1 VFLRVFAR
9 FSPRENSMEVPKSS
23 EDSFEARDSV
33 DEQKTVGGHVSL
45 FVRVWSYGGPSHAPA
60 GLRLEQDAE
69 IAELIRDIV
78 RESNGRIVDQQPELW
93 CAHFDDA
100 LHAVTAAK
108 SVQQRFLTFQRKT
121 EPQQVVPS
129 ILIYPSNPEE
139 VSGPE
144 AAVPADMLA
153 NVTSAQILIAESIYE
168 QMKSVPGFRF
178 NSKVVRKA
186 GETFGPEAI
195 YEMLWTDEST
205 YGHLRQA
212 SRAGLKT
219 VGRYQIQEELGRGA
233 MGAVHKAYDELIGRT
248 VALKTISIDRNAPR
262 REELIE
268 RLKQEAKAA
277 GGLDHPNI
285 ITIYDVGQEDDVVYL
300 SMQYVRG
307 TTLASLLADSGV
319 PSLAEFLSWADQ
331 ICAAVGFAHASG
343 VIHRDLKPANLM
355 VTGEGVIKVL
365 DFGIAKVEDTSLT
378 QTGLVVGT
386 PSYMSPE
393 QLTGKKVDH
402 RADIFALGSVFYEL
416 VTRERPFQGDVTTIL
431 YKIAHEEPTAPSLVN
446 PAIPGGIDAV
456 IRRAL
461 GKDPKERFQSCEEMR
476 AALAEQGARLH
487 LTPSVTGSGM
497 SVIAATQTP
506 TSRKFGETW
515 GTPQVGTATPPSFLL
530 VEPEPQR
537 RSIWPVAFLL
547 LFLGTAGWAFYIHQ
561 TTGSY
566 PEFFN
571 NLVSTSRE
579 SLQGKGNL
587 PDQNPSSGKSE
598 LPASN
603 NDGENVQPGT
613 PQVSQPTGG
622 DSEVAPP
629 VSATGGGKA
638 GASDDTGEASSP
650 APNEVPPPSTAVR
663 PGSQPV
669 TAVQPPGAAVPTERS
684 PFSPV
689 GTEEQSSG
697 STSAQVQNKP
707 TRQAPLVVDG
717 FTKKNVPELLRV
729 AEIAAQRR
737 DYRLARYEYNI
748 ILRLDHNN
756 ATARAGLRLVQ
767 EAERLR

>member
-1 VFLRVFAR
+1 
-9 FSPRENSMEVPKSS
+9 MQVPKSS
-23 EDSFEARDSV
+23 EDSLEPRETV
-33 DEQKTVGGHVSL
+33 DEQKTLGGNVSL
-45 FVRVWSYGGPSHAPA
+45 FVRMWSYGGPSHAPA

-69 IAELIRDIV
+69 IAELIRDVV
-78 RESNGRIVDQQPELW
+78 RESNGRVVDQQPELW
-93 CAHFDDA
+93 CAHFDDS
-100 LHAVTAAK
+100 LHAVSAAK
-108 SVQQRFLTFQRKT
+108 SVQQRFLTFHRKT

-139 VSGPE
+139 VSGPD

-153 NVTSAQILIAESIYE
+153 NVTSAQILIAESVYE

-178 NSKVVRKA
+178 NSKAVREA

-219 VGRYQIQEELGRGA
+219 VGRYHIQEELGRGA

-248 VALKTISIDRNAPR
+248 VALKTISIERNAPK

-285 ITIYDVGQEDDVVYL
+285 ITIYDVGQEDDFVYL

-386 PSYMSPE
+386 PSYMSPD

-416 VTRERPFQGDVTTIL
+416 VTRQRPFQGDVTTIL
-431 YKIAHEEPTAPSLVN
+431 YKIAHEEPMAPSLVN

-456 IRRAL
+456 IRKAL
-461 GKDPKERFQSCEEMR
+461 AKDPKERFQSCEEMR
-476 AALAEQGARLH
+476 AALAEQAARH
-487 LTPSVTGSGM
+487 HVKSDSSVMAVPTAAQTLTSHNSG
-497 SVIAATQTP
+497 
-506 TSRKFGETW
+506 ENW
-515 GTPQVGTATPPSFLL
+515 GTLQPSTATPPAYLL
-530 VEPEPQR
+530 LEPEPRR
-537 RSIWPVAFLL
+537 RSVWPIALAL
-547 LFLGTAGWAFYIHQ
+547 LFVGTAGWAYYVHT

-571 NLVSTSRE
+571 NLVSTSRQ
-579 SLQGKGNL
+579 SLQGKSNL
-587 PDQNPSSGKSE
+587 PEQNPSSDKSE
-598 LPASN
+598 LEGSN
-603 NDGENVQPGT
+603 YEGAKAPSTGSSAISQSPVGE
-613 PQVSQPTGG
+613 
-622 DSEVAPP
+622 SEVAPP
-629 VSATGGGKA
+629 TSATGAGKSGTTEESN
-638 GASDDTGEASSP
+638 GAAEASAP
-650 APNEVPPPSTAVR
+650 ATNEIPQSTDNVPS
-663 PGSQPV
+663 SQSV
-669 TAVQPPGAAVPTERS
+669 TAVQPPGPTTPAERS
-684 PFSPV
+684 PSSPV
-689 GTEEQSSG
+689 SMEEQSNG
-697 STSAQVQNKP
+697 SPSAQAQNKP
-707 TRQAPLVVDG
+707 TREAPLVVDG

-737 DYRLARYEYNI
+737 DYRLARYEYNL

-756 ATARAGLRLVQ
+756 AKARMGLRLVQ
-767 EAERLR
+767 EAEGLR

>member
-1 VFLRVFAR
+1 
-9 FSPRENSMEVPKSS
+9 MEVPKSS
-23 EDSFEARDSV
+23 EGSVEPRDSAEEAKAL
-33 DEQKTVGGHVSL
+33 DANVSL
-45 FVRVWSYGGPSHAPA
+45 FVRVWSYGGPSQPA
-60 GLRLEQDAE
+60 SGLRLEHDAE
-69 IAELIRDIV
+69 IANLIQEIV
-78 RESNGRIVDQQPELW
+78 RDGNGRVVDQQPELW

-100 LHAVTAAK
+100 VHAVSTAK
-108 SVQQRFLTFQRKT
+108 LMQQRFLTFHRKT

-129 ILIYPSNPEE
+129 ILIYATHPEE
-139 VSGPE
+139 TSAQD

-153 NVTSAQILIAESIYE
+153 NVTSAQILIAGSIYE

-178 NSKVVRKA
+178 NTKAVREA

-219 VGRYQIQEELGRGA
+219 LGRYHIQEELGRGA
-233 MGAVHKAYDELIGRT
+233 MGAVHKAHDELIGRT
-248 VALKTISIDRNAPR
+248 VALKTISIDRNAPKR
-262 REELIE
+262 DELIE

-355 VTGEGVIKVL
+355 VTGDGVIKVL

-416 VTRERPFQGDVTTIL
+416 VTKERPFQGDVATIL
-431 YKIAHEEPTAPSLVN
+431 YKIVHEDPMAPSLVN

-456 IRRAL
+456 IRKAL
-461 GKDPKERFQSCEEMR
+461 AKDPKERFQTCEEMR
-476 AALAEQGARLH
+476 AAFAARLH
-487 LTPSVTGSGM
+487 VRAEGPGM
-497 SVIAATQTP
+497 AVPTATQAP
-506 TSRKFGETW
+506 TSRNFGEKG
-515 GTPQVGTATPPSFLL
+515 GTQSDIAAPPSYLL
-530 VEPEPQR
+530 VEPEPKR
-537 RSIWPVAFLL
+537 RSVWPIAFAL
-547 LFLGTAGWAFYIHQ
+547 LFLGTASWAFYIHR

-566 PEFFN
+566 PDFLN
-571 NLVSTSRE
+571 SVVRTSRE
-579 SLQGKGNL
+579 SSQGKATL
-587 PDQNPSSGKSE
+587 PDQNPSGKAEQAGANSDTEKPQGSDSSLDSQPSPNRLEPAQSTSANDEGQSSSTAQSE
-598 LPASN
+598 IAPPASVPTVN
-603 NDGENVQPGT
+603 EA
-613 PQVSQPTGG
+613 PQSSGST
-622 DSEVAPP
+622 
-629 VSATGGGKA
+629 A
-638 GASDDTGEASSP
+638 GAQAP
-650 APNEVPPPSTAVR
+650 AVAE
-663 PGSQPV
+663 
-669 TAVQPPGAAVPTERS
+669 AAVGSGTSERS

-689 GTEEQSSG
+689 GGEAQPTATSTQQS
-697 STSAQVQNKP
+697 KP
-707 TRQAPLVVDG
+707 VRQAPAMVDG
-717 FTKKNVPELLRV
+717 FTKRNVPELLRV
-729 AEIAAQRR
+729 AEIAAQRG

-748 ILRLDHNN
+748 ILKLDHNN
-756 ATARAGLRLVQ
+756 ARARIGLRLIQ
-767 EAERLR
+767 GSERIH

>member
-1 VFLRVFAR
+1 
-9 FSPRENSMEVPKSS
+9 MPKSS
-23 EDSFEARDSV
+23 EDSFESRESV
-33 DEQKTVGGHVSL
+33 DEQKTLGGTASL
-45 FVRVWSYGGPSHAPA
+45 FVRVWSYGGPAHAPR
-60 GLRLEQDAE
+60 GLRLERDAE
-69 IAELIRDIV
+69 IAALIRDIV
-78 RESNGRIVDQQPELW
+78 RESNGRVVDQQPELW
-93 CAHFDDA
+93 CAHFDEA
-100 LHAVTAAK
+100 VHAVSAAK
-108 SVQQRFLTFQRKT
+108 LVQQRFLTFHRET

-129 ILIYPSNPEE
+129 ILIYPSQPGE
-139 VSGPE
+139 VSRPE

-168 QMKSVPGFRF
+168 RMKSVPGFRF
-178 NSKVVRKA
+178 NSKVVREA

-205 YGHLRQA
+205 YGHLREA

-219 VGRYQIQEELGRGA
+219 VGRYHMQEELGRVA

-248 VALKTISIDRNAPR
+248 VALKTISIDRNAPK

-307 TTLASLLADSGV
+307 TTLAALLADSGV
-319 PSLAEFLSWADQ
+319 PSLPEFLSWGDQ
-331 ICAAVGFAHASG
+331 ICSAVGFAHASG

-355 VTGEGVIKVL
+355 VTAEGIIKVL

-431 YKIAHEEPTAPSLVN
+431 YKIAHEEPMAPSLVN
-446 PAIPGGIDAV
+446 PAIPGAIDAV

-461 GKDPKERFQSCEEMR
+461 AKDPKERFQTCEEMR
-476 AALAEQGARLH
+476 AALAEQAARLH
-487 LTPSVTGSGM
+487 PTPAVTGP
-497 SVIAATQTP
+497 ATLGINSAVA
-506 TSRKFGETW
+506 SRNFGETW
-515 GTPQVGTATPPSFLL
+515 GTPQSGTATPHGFLL
-530 VEPEPQR
+530 VEPEPER
-537 RSIWPVAFLL
+537 RRLWPIAFVL
-547 LFLGTAGWAFYIHQ
+547 LFLGTAGWAYYVHR

-571 NLVSTSRE
+571 HLVSTSRE
-579 SLQGKGNL
+579 SLQGKANL
-587 PDQNPSSGKSE
+587 PDQNSLSNRSE
-598 LPASN
+598 GVASAN
-603 NDGENVQPGT
+603 NDAASAQLPGNSAL
-613 PQVSQPTGG
+613 SQPVAG

-629 VSATGGGKA
+629 TAATGGGKSGTSTEQL
-638 GASDDTGEASSP
+638 GAGEASPP
-650 APNEVPPPSTAVR
+650 APNEVSPPTDTVPD
-663 PGSQPV
+663 SQSV
-669 TAVQPPGAAVPTERS
+669 TAVQPPGQAAPAERS
-684 PFSPV
+684 PFSPIDV
-689 GTEEQSSG
+689 EEQSNG
-697 STSAQVQNKP
+697 SSRAQVQNKP
-707 TRQAPLVVDG
+707 IGQAPLVVDG

-737 DYRLARYEYNI
+737 DYRLARYEYSL
-748 ILRLDHNN
+748 ILRLDRNN
-756 ATARAGLRLVQ
+756 AKARVGLRFVQ

>member
-1 VFLRVFAR
+1 
-9 FSPRENSMEVPKSS
+9 MEEPKPS
-23 EDSFEARDSV
+23 EDSFESRESA
-33 DEQKTVGGHVSL
+33 DEQRTPGGHVSL
-45 FVRVWSYGGPSHAPA
+45 FVRLWSYGGPSPA
-60 GLRLEQDAE
+60 GLRLEQDPE
-69 IAELIRDIV
+69 IAGLIREIV
-78 RESNGRIVDQQPELW
+78 RDSNGRLVDQQPELW
-93 CAHFDDA
+93 CAHFDDG
-100 LHAVTAAK
+100 LHAVSAAK
-108 SVQQRFLTFQRKT
+108 SVQQRFLTFHRKT

-129 ILIYPSNPEE
+129 ILIYSSNPEE
-139 VSGPE
+139 VAGAE

-178 NSKVVRKA
+178 NSKAVREA

-219 VGRYQIQEELGRGA
+219 VGRYHIQEELGRGA

-262 REELIE
+262 RDELIE

-285 ITIYDVGQEDDVVYL
+285 ITIYDVGQEEDVVYL

-378 QTGLVVGT
+378 QTGLVIGT

-402 RADIFALGSVFYEL
+402 RADIFSLGSVFYEL

-431 YKIAHEEPTAPSLVN
+431 FKIAHEEPKAPSLVN
-446 PAIPGGIDAV
+446 PAIPGGIDSV

-461 GKDPKERFQSCEEMR
+461 AKDPKERFQTCEEMR
-476 AALAEQGARLH
+476 AALGEQAVRLRG
-487 LTPSVTGSGM
+487 TAGVTG
-497 SVIAATQTP
+497 AATVVQTP
-506 TSRKFGETW
+506 TSRNSGEILQPRSGQAW
-515 GTPQVGTATPPSFLL
+515 GTLRSDKATPPNFLL
-530 VEPEPQR
+530 VEPEPKR
-537 RSIWPVAFLL
+537 RSIWPIAFLL
-547 LFLGTAGWAFYIHQ
+547 LFVGTAGWAYYVHR

-571 NLVSTSRE
+571 DLVSTSRQ
-579 SLQGKGNL
+579 SLQGKANL
-587 PDQNPSSGKSE
+587 PEQNPASGKPDVQDS
-598 LPASN
+598 ASN
-603 NDGENVQPGT
+603 DGAGAQASGSSA
-613 PQVSQPTGG
+613 VSQPAG
-622 DSEVAPP
+622 DSDVAPSTP
-629 VSATGGGKA
+629 AMGVG
-638 GASDDTGEASSP
+638 TGEATEA
-650 APNEVPPPSTAVR
+650 APNGVPPSSDSEQ
-663 PGSQPV
+663 GSQSV
-669 TAVQPPGAAVPTERS
+669 TTVQPPGPAAPAERS

-689 GTEEQSSG
+689 GTEEQANGSS
-697 STSAQVQNKP
+697 SVQAQNKP
-707 TRQAPLVVDG
+707 IRPLMVDG

-737 DYRLARYEYNI
+737 DYRLARYEYNL
-748 ILRLDHNN
+748 ILKLDHNN
-756 ATARAGLRLVQ
+756 ARARMGLRLVQ